1 MQTLNSPVKE
11 VVNLQTSFL
20 HHCKLFHGGPWS
32 HLKTTKNKQTNRQ
45 HSVCLVWNDY
55 LNPHWKNILVNR
67 LNFQHFTKL
76 ILMSWQRTSEES
88 YWHRKWLETFSSTR
102 SSLHFHSWKSSII
115 IIVITVDSCA
125 NEYLV
130 VANDIWNQWKQ
141 HITQFFWWNW
151 FIFDPLNFSSVVS
164 VLHSSLNDLQVNMG
178 DSSVRQSIKTVP
190 DKIIHFRHFCFSKTV
205 KALVWIKNN
214 LLFTQNT
221 DTSF

>member
-88 YWHRKWLETFSSTR
+88 YWHIGNDCKLLVKPGQAYPLPTEISSV
-102 SSLHFHSWKSSII
+102 I
-115 IIVITVDSCA
+115 ITVDSCCQWISTI
-125 NEYLV
+125 NVV

-141 HITQFFWWNW
+141 HITQLFWWNW
-151 FIFDPLNFSSVVS
+151 FIFDPFNFSSVVAI
-164 VLHSSLNDLQVNMG
+164 LHSSFNDL
-178 DSSVRQSIKTVP
+178 
-190 DKIIHFRHFCFSKTV
+190 
-205 KALVWIKNN
+205 
-214 LLFTQNT
+214 
-221 DTSF
+221 